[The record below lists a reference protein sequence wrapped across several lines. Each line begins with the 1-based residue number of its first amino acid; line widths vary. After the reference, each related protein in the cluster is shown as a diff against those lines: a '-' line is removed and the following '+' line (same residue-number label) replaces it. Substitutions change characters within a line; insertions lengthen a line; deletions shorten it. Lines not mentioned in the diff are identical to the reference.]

1 LFQSTTFKKIIII
14 SITVIFIASFGA
26 AIPNSTIKTGFAQ
39 VNNVPK
45 ASLEH
50 NGLSLDLTPLINV
63 KDKIVSRLNFPID
76 HEDSGLSPY
85 PINKGETVSFEI
97 DNNPSR
103 VDAFLVDYEGDL
115 NTLYALQRT
124 GDSSFIVN
132 SPSPGD
138 YNLEIHVLYPDGR
151 YTSYSKLVDVI
162 DPQMQDLL
170 NLTPISDGCLNTLDL
185 GKVTAIGSP
194 AKLLDNLAIQPLI
207 KEFALGTIDEL
218 NIEMPDVKN
227 ICGLQLDL
235 ANSEKDINF
244 FAIQSSEDG
253 KQFSTPYIFSN
264 TGIGEAP
271 EVYRVPA
278 EIEAK
283 FLKLIPL
290 GSTLEK
296 GLGISDL
303 RLFGK

>member
-1 LFQSTTFKKIIII
+1 MFQSTTFKKIIIL
-14 SITVIFIASFGA
+14 SIAVVFITSFGTI
-26 AIPNSTIKTGFAQ
+26 IPNSTIKTGFAQ

-50 NGLSLDLTPLINV
+50 NGLNLDLTPLINV
-63 KDKIVSRLNFPID
+63 KDKVASRLNFPMD
-76 HEDSGLSPY
+76 PEDSGLSPY
-85 PINKGETVSFEI
+85 PINKGETVSFDI
-97 DNNPSR
+97 GNNPSR

-115 NTLYALQRT
+115 NTLYALQRI

-132 SPSPGD
+132 PPSQGD

-151 YTSYSKLVDVI
+151 YTSYSKLVSVV
-162 DPQMQDLL
+162 DPQQQDLL
-170 NLTPISDGCLNTLDL
+170 NLTPALNGCQNILDP

-194 AKLLDNLAIQPLI
+194 AKLLDNLAIQPWI

-218 NIEMPDVKN
+218 NIELPDVKN

-235 ANSEKDINF
+235 ANSENEINF

-253 KQFSTPYIFSN
+253 KQFSIPYIFSN

-271 EVYRVPA
+271 EVYRYPA
-278 EIEAK
+278 ETEAK

-303 RLFGK
+303 RIFGK